1 MSFNGETLLMLRR
14 RNGGHTY
21 KMGRLRIGKPRIR
34 EGLRVNKLDI
44 DSG

>member
-1 MSFNGETLLMLRR
+1 MSFNGEILLMLRR
-14 RNGGHTY
+14 RNGGNTY
-21 KMGRLRIGKPRIR
+21 KMGRLGIGKPWTR